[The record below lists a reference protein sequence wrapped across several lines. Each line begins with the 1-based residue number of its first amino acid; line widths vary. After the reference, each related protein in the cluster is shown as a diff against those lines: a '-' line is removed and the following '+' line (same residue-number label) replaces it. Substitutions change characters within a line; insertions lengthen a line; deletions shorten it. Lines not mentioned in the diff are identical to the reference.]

1 MKTTYKSE
9 LLGVL
14 HESASGLLKSG
25 LIDKKTMREFDVNC
39 LTKIEP
45 LSPDE
50 IKAIRGK
57 EDVSQTVFAH
67 YLNVSPGT
75 VRQWESGEKRPAG
88 ASLKLLL
95 IVKNKGLEAIA

>member
-1 MKTTYKSE
+1 MEKVYKSKIAGAVHE
-9 LLGVL
+9 TMSDL
-14 HESASGLLKSG
+14 HEGGLL
-25 LIDKKTMREFDVNC
+25 DKKTMRHFDVQC

-45 LSPDE
+45 LSPE
-50 IKAIRGK
+50 QIKEIRGK